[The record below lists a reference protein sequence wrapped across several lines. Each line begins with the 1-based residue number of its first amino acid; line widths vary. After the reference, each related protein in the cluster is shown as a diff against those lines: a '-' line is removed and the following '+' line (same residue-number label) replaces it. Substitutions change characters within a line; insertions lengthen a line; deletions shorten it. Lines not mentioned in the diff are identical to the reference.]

1 MLSDF
6 ITTISRRRARNR
18 AIAVLQ
24 GLDDNRLRDIGI
36 SRDQIEIF
44 VDGQV

>member
-1 MLSDF
+1 MLSDLF
-6 ITTISRRRARNR
+6 AAISRRRTRDR